1 MTLSA
6 GSLAMNLRL
15 IFALAAFLGVAA
27 CGDANAPANS
37 ARTAIAKPGAT
48 PAPTQTA
55 ATAPTAGCPKAPAP
69 KCPTATRAKT
79 SKAATARRHRAAK
92 RVVVAERRTGEAR
105 SFHRHHEHRATADGL
120 PKRPYR
126 YDQLPRD
133 RYDEPPVG
141 LDDGDQLA
149 RRSWRER
156 SHSYREGRVYEDE
169 HSDRRRHGHHHGEAY
184 ASRSERSY
192 SVEESETTTERAQVA
207 GPCCAPARPQAAG
220 FDANGFLTW
229 PGKVPARP

>member
-1 MTLSA
+1 
-6 GSLAMNLRL
+6 MNLRL

-27 CGDANAPANS
+27 CGDANKPPANS
-37 ARTAIAKPGAT
+37 ARTAIAPATPGA
-48 PAPTQTA
+48 PTGVQADA
-55 ATAPTAGCPKAPAP
+55 AAKAPTAGCPKAPAP
-69 KCPTATRAKT
+69 KCPTVTRAKASAAAGVHRRHAAKRQVVATRAPR
-79 SKAATARRHRAAK
+79 ADQQHQVRR
-92 RVVVAERRTGEAR
+92 EAD
-105 SFHRHHEHRATADGL
+105 AGL

-156 SHSYREGRVYEDE
+156 SHSYREGRAYEGE
-169 HSDRRRHGHHHGEAY
+169 RHGEMKRWGYGRRESGAHGDGY
-184 ASRSERSY
+184 ASRSERAY
-192 SVEESETTTERAQVA
+192 ADEESETRSESGEHAS
-207 GPCCAPARPQAAG
+207 PCCRPAPPQAAG
-220 FDANGFLTW
+220 FDAHGFLTW